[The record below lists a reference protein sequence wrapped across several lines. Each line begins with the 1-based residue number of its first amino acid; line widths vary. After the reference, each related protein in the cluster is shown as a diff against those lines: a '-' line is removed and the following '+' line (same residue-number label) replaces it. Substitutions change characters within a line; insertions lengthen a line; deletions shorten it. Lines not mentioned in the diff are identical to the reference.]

1 MSGPRA
7 GRFAFGA
14 VPIVSGAALPKVPPG
29 RQRRVWKAVCKKDRW
44 SVRAAWDGDG
54 FKDFSCP

>member
-29 RQRRVWKAVCKKDRW
+29 RQRRVWKAVCKKT
-44 SVRAAWDGDG
+44 GG
-54 FKDFSCP
+54 P